1 MTKIPVNVRSDKKVC
16 VIEDRVYILG
26 LDDSTKL
33 TDVAEYNAKTNI
45 WRTISGSFQPVI
57 DDEDGNTFSVSF
69 FLFSW

>member
-33 TDVAEYNAKTNI
+33 TDVAEYNA
-45 WRTISGSFQPVI
+45 RL
-57 DDEDGNTFSVSF
+57 TFGE
-69 FLFSW
+69 LFREVFSLL